1 MEIQGTQE
9 VLANVNKVIKVVS
22 KSTKEGLIEIGERGV
37 NYLKIETSSFV
48 DTGRLRQSMSYT
60 IDNKVYNPLG
70 NEDNVKPSNEK
81 DSVYI
86 GTNVVYARHVE
97 YLAKNGSQGY
107 MLRAY
112 KRTKDAAEKIMQKVI
127 KGAVR

>member
-1 MEIQGTQE
+1 MEIQGTEQ
-9 VLANVNKVIKVVS
+9 VLANLNNVIKVVS

-37 NYLKIETSSFV
+37 NYLKIETSAFV

-60 IDNKVYNPLG
+60 IDNRVYNPLG
-70 NEDNVKPSNEK
+70 NQDNVNPTNEK
-81 DSVYI
+81 DAVYI

-107 MLRAY
+107 KSR
-112 KRTKDAAEKIMQKVI
+112 
-127 KGAVR
+127 